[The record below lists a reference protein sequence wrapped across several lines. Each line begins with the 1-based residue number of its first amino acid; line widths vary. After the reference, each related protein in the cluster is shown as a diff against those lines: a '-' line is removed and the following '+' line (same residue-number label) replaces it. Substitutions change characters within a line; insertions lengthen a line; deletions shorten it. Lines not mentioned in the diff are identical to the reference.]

1 MRMRILAAS
10 GFILAS
16 LTGSSA
22 SAEAVRYPANGNPAL
37 VIAVPSG
44 WTHKPVPTGD
54 HLETF
59 ILTSPH
65 GIEVAAL
72 VVPYPGTPEMYA
84 QQMANV
90 SHLQMQNSKATQL
103 LGFPGFMFDGAYTSF
118 GVPFSVHFVQAKLDQ
133 VHLALIEVRSAVK
146 GPSAKEIEE
155 GRQVLEHLKL
165 ASAAVSS
172 ADGIVESH

>member
-1 MRMRILAAS
+1 MHIRILAAS
-10 GFILAS
+10 GFIVAS
-16 LTGSSA
+16 LTGVSA
-22 SAEAVRYPANGNPAL
+22 SAESVRYPANGNPAL
-37 VIAVPSG
+37 VISVPSG

-54 HLETF
+54 HLATF
-59 ILTSPH
+59 VLTSPR

-84 QQMANV
+84 QQMADV
-90 SHLQMQNSKATQL
+90 SHLQMQNPKAIQL
-103 LGFPGFMFDGAYTSF
+103 LGFAGFMFDGAYTSF
-118 GVPFSVHFVQAKLDQ
+118 GVPFSVHFVQAKLDK
-133 VHLALIEVRSAVK
+133 VHLALIEVRSPIK

-172 ADGIVESH
+172 ADLIVRSD

>member
-1 MRMRILAAS
+1 MRMRILPVS

-16 LTGSSA
+16 LTGASA
-22 SAEAVRYPANGNPAL
+22 SAELVRYPANGDPAL
-37 VIAVPSG
+37 VISVPSG

-59 ILTSPH
+59 VLTSPH

-84 QQMANV
+84 QQVANV
-90 SHLQMQNSKATQL
+90 SHLQMQNPKTTQL

-118 GVPFSVHFVQAKLDQ
+118 EVPFSVHFVQAKLDK
-133 VHLALIEVRSAVK
+133 VHLALIEVRSPVK

-155 GRQVLEHLKL
+155 GRQVLEHLKF
-165 ASAAVSS
+165 ASS
-172 ADGIVESH
+172 AVRRADSTGKSN

>member
-1 MRMRILAAS
+1 MRMGILAAS
-10 GFILAS
+10 GFMLAS
-16 LTGSSA
+16 LTGA
-22 SAEAVRYPANGNPAL
+22 SARAESVRYPANGNPAL
-37 VIAVPSG
+37 VISIPSG
-44 WTHKPVPTGD
+44 WTHKPAPTGD

-59 ILTSPH
+59 VLTSPH

-90 SHLQMQNSKATQL
+90 SHLQMENAKATQL

-118 GVPFSVHFVQAKLDQ
+118 GISFSVHYVQAKVDK
-133 VHLALIEVRSAVK
+133 VHLALIEVRSPVK
-146 GPSAKEIEE
+146 GPSVKEIEE

-165 ASAAVSS
+165 ASAAVSRAGGVVKS
-172 ADGIVESH
+172 D

>member
-1 MRMRILAAS
+1 MRMGILAAS

-16 LTGSSA
+16 LTGASA
-22 SAEAVRYPANGNPAL
+22 SAESVRYPANGNPAL
-37 VIAVPSG
+37 AISVPSG

-59 ILTSPH
+59 VLTSPH

-72 VVPYPGTPEMYA
+72 IVPYPGTPEMYA

-90 SHLQMQNSKATQL
+90 SHLQMHNPKTTQL

-118 GVPFSVHFVQAKLDQ
+118 EVSFSVHFVQAKLDK
-133 VHLALIEVRSAVK
+133 VHLALIEVRSPVK

-165 ASAAVSS
+165 ASVAVSS
-172 ADGIVESH
+172 ADSIVKSN